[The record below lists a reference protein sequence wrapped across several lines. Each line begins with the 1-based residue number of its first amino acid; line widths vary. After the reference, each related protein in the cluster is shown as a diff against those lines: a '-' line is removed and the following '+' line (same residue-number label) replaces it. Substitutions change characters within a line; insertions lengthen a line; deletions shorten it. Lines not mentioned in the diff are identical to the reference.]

1 MTRLD
6 YLMLMSP
13 LALLVSEMNSIIII
27 ITIVAVSHQLTAM
40 VVKGDIV
47 FVVVKSTMLDS

>member
-1 MTRLD
+1 MIRLD
-6 YLMLMSP
+6 YLMLVSP

-40 VVKGDIV
+40 VVKGDIA
-47 FVVVKSTMLDS
+47 VVVKSTMLDG